1 MFYKYTNIERFFT
14 FTKTYSSYEMHFFMV
29 YTIAV
34 NILQQFNPHIINLKQ
49 YRIRQQKPIFKK
61 YYRIHHTGIRYFD
74 KSCHSINWA
83 MRSKAF
89 LKNSRNAYIIQCTNR
104 FKLVISW
111 FGFVNRWMSTIG
123 FFFFRNQRHF
133 SRYIYINILK

>member
-49 YRIRQQKPIFKK
+49 YRIRQQKPIFKN
-61 YYRIHHTGIRYFD
+61 ITVF
-74 KSCHSINWA
+74 
-83 MRSKAF
+83 
-89 LKNSRNAYIIQCTNR
+89 IIP
-104 FKLVISW
+104 V
-111 FGFVNRWMSTIG
+111 
-123 FFFFRNQRHF
+123 
-133 SRYIYINILK
+133 